1 MFFLCVSDHLY
12 HHFVDIPPVSAG
24 VSYQCGAAAARW
36 QGGRGDLIQLSYGN
50 VTTFDM
56 GGEATI
62 VLSANFLGQSSGS
75 WKWRRNCIEVKSP
88 HKEKKFTDQKS
99 KTSGSIS

>member
-56 GGEATI
+56 GGEAAI
-62 VLSANFLGQSSGS
+62 VLNANFLGQPTV
-75 WKWRRNCIEVKSP
+75 IV
-88 HKEKKFTDQKS
+88 
-99 KTSGSIS
+99 I

>member
-56 GGEATI
+56 GGRVTQARINLDCKPWDCHFTETRHGIMIKLKDRIYWFQAPM
-62 VLSANFLGQSSGS
+62 
-75 WKWRRNCIEVKSP
+75 KCI
-88 HKEKKFTDQKS
+88 
-99 KTSGSIS
+99 